1 MNFIGILFLALFSI
15 VVLVIAIPLLLM
27 KSFANNFFRRHAEQT
42 QRPQSNTDGA
52 GRRNSSEGKVYLSKE
67 GPHKEKV
74 ITDNVGD
81 YVDFEE
87 VNE

>member
-1 MNFIGILFLALFSI
+1 MNFIGIIFLALFSI
-15 VVLVIAIPLLLM
+15 VILVIAIPLLLM
-27 KSFANNFFRRHAEQT
+27 KSIANGFFRRHAEQT
-42 QRPQSNTDGA
+42 QRPRSTAHDG

-74 ITDNVGD
+74 ITDNIGE